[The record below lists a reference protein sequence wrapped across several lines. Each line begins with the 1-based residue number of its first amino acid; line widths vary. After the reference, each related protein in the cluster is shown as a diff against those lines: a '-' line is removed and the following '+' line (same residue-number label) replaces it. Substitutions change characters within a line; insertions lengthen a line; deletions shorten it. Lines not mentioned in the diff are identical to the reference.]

1 MKKLIFAFAVFL
13 TFLPVYS
20 QVNPGDSC
28 ATASS
33 IGPGTHYVENING
46 ESYELNCSEY
56 DASNGDHLEW
66 YIYTPNDDY
75 LTTITSDLEVNDD
88 RDTRFHVYQG
98 SCGDLSC
105 VAGDDDSG
113 DGYLSATSF
122 YVYTGEIYYIAWDD
136 RWENESFEFQ
146 LIEDYPP
153 PVGPFGF
160 TMENVSTV
168 GSERGLVDMNND
180 KLDDLVS
187 IQQTSINIHYQ
198 LEGGGFNPVSIET
211 SYADNT
217 PSWSLA
223 AGDFDGNGY
232 NDLLYGGGSG
242 VTFMQAN
249 SDGTSYTE
257 ISGGEYVFS
266 QRSNFV
272 DINNDGHLDAFVCHD
287 IEATVYYINDGNGVL
302 EFFQGPDDNGIT
314 SGVGGVGYELASWD
328 TDDQEGGNYGSVWI
342 DYDNDRDIDMF
353 IAKCRGGDVQ
363 WKNNELWRNNGDG
376 TFSNVADV
384 TGWYNSYYPDG
395 GHDNS
400 SNLGDP
406 IQTWSSAW
414 GDFDNDGYLDVYVGA
429 SNTIDGEHK
438 LMKNNGD
445 GTFSDV
451 TASSGVLFQ
460 EPPYGIENIA
470 ADVDND
476 GYIDI
481 FTNGDILLNNG
492 NFTFELYTAGVPG
505 PGAIGD
511 ANNDGFVDMF
521 NGTNLY
527 LNDGNNNNWIKVTT
541 TGTAS
546 NTNGIGA
553 RVEINS
559 PGVGTQIRD
568 VVSGSGFRY
577 MSSLNTHFGIGS
589 DSSVNSI
596 TVYWPSGTVDVIN
609 NPEINTTINVTE
621 GETLSLENSFIGEFV
636 LYPNPVKNTLTI
648 GSSLDLDQSI
658 ISVFDIAGRR
668 VLNYKLAGNINS
680 IDVSRLSAGEY
691 ILRIITKEKLISSE
705 KFIKQ

>member
-20 QVNPGDSC
+20 QGGNPGDSC
-28 ATASS
+28 AASIP

-46 ESYELNCSEY
+46 EDYELNCSEY
-56 DASNGDHLEW
+56 DAENGDLEW
-66 YIYTPNDDY
+66 YRYTPDDDY
-75 LTTITSDLEVNDD
+75 LTTITSDLEANDGL
-88 RDTRFHVYQG
+88 DTRFHVYQG

-113 DGYLSATSF
+113 DGYLSVTSF
-122 YVYTGEIYYIAWDD
+122 YVYAGESYYIAWDD
-136 RWENESFEFQ
+136 RWENQSFEFQ
-146 LIEDYPP
+146 LIESDPP
-153 PVGPFGF
+153 PVPPFGF
-160 TMENVSTV
+160 TVENVSTV

-198 LEGGGFNPVSIET
+198 LEGGGFNPVSIGT
-211 SYADNT
+211 SWADNT

-257 ISGGEYVFS
+257 ISSGEYVFS

-287 IEATVYYINDGNGVL
+287 VEPTVYYINDGEGNL
-302 EFFQGPDDNGIT
+302 QFFQGPNEEGVPSGI
-314 SGVGGVGYELASWD
+314 GGVELSLAPIGV
-328 TDDQEGGNYGSVWI
+328 DQEGGNYGSVWI

-406 IQTWSSAW
+406 VQTWSSAW

-429 SNTIDGEHK
+429 SAAGDGAHK

-445 GTFSDV
+445 GTFTDYTV
-451 TASSGVLFQ
+451 SSGVLFQ
-460 EPPYGIENIA
+460 EPPYGIENNA

-481 FTNGDILLNNG
+481 FTDGDILLNNG
-492 NFTFELYTAGVPG
+492 DFTFTLYTAGVPG

-541 TGTAS
+541 TGTTS
-546 NTNGIGA
+546 NINGIGA
-553 RVEINS
+553 RVEISS

-609 NPEINTTINVTE
+609 NPGINTTINITE

-648 GSSLDLDQSI
+648 SSALDLDQSI

-668 VLNYKLAGNINS
+668 VLNYKLADNINS

>member
-20 QVNPGDSC
+20 QGGNPGDSC
-28 ATASS
+28 AASIP

-46 ESYELNCSEY
+46 EDYELNCSEY
-56 DASNGDHLEW
+56 DASNGDLEW
-66 YIYTPNDDY
+66 YKYTPNDDY
-75 LTTITSDLEVNDD
+75 LTTITSDLEANDGL
-88 RDTRFHVYQG
+88 DTRFHVYQG

-113 DGYLSATSF
+113 DGYLSVTSF
-122 YVYTGEIYYIAWDD
+122 YVYAGESYYIAWDD
-136 RWENESFEFQ
+136 RWENQSFEFQ
-146 LIEDYPP
+146 LIESDPP
-153 PVGPFGF
+153 PVPPFGF
-160 TMENVSTV
+160 TVENVSTV

-198 LEGGGFNPVSIET
+198 LEGGGFNPVSIGT
-211 SYADNT
+211 SWADNT

-257 ISGGEYVFS
+257 ISSGEYVFS

-287 IEATVYYINDGNGVL
+287 VEPTVYYINDGEGNL
-302 EFFQGPDDNGIT
+302 QFFQGPNEEGVPSGI
-314 SGVGGVGYELASWD
+314 GGVELSLAPIGV
-328 TDDQEGGNYGSVWI
+328 DQEGGNYGSVWI

-406 IQTWSSAW
+406 VQTWSAAW

-429 SNTIDGEHK
+429 SATYDGGHK

-445 GTFSDV
+445 GTFTDYTV
-451 TASSGVLFQ
+451 SSGVLFQ
-460 EPPYGIENIA
+460 EPPYGIENNA

-481 FTNGDILLNNG
+481 FTDGDILLNNG
-492 NFTFELYTAGVPG
+492 DFTFTLYTAGVPG

-541 TGTAS
+541 TGTTS
-546 NTNGIGA
+546 NINGIGA
-553 RVEINS
+553 RVEISS

-609 NPEINTTINVTE
+609 NPGINTTINITE

-648 GSSLDLDQSI
+648 SSALDLDQSI

>member
-20 QVNPGDSC
+20 QGGNPGDSC
-28 ATASS
+28 AASIP

-46 ESYELNCSEY
+46 EDYELNCSEY
-56 DASNGDHLEW
+56 DASNGDLEW

-75 LTTITSDLEVNDD
+75 LTTITSDLEANDGL
-88 RDTRFHVYQG
+88 DTRFHVYQG

-113 DGYLSATSF
+113 DGYLSVTSF
-122 YVYTGEIYYIAWDD
+122 YVYAGESYYIAWDD

-160 TMENVSTV
+160 TVENVSTV

-198 LEGGGFNPVSIET
+198 LEGGGFNPVSIGT
-211 SYADNT
+211 SWADNT

-257 ISGGEYVFS
+257 ISSGEYVFS

-287 IEATVYYINDGNGVL
+287 VEPTVYYINDGEGNL
-302 EFFQGPDDNGIT
+302 QFFQGPNEEGVPSGI
-314 SGVGGVGYELASWD
+314 GGVELSLAPIGV
-328 TDDQEGGNYGSVWI
+328 DQEGGNYGSVWI

-406 IQTWSSAW
+406 VQTWSSAW
-414 GDFDNDGYLDVYVGA
+414 GDFNNDGYLDVYVGA
-429 SNTIDGEHK
+429 SNTYDGEHK

-445 GTFSDV
+445 GTFTDYTV
-451 TASSGVLFQ
+451 SSGVLFQ
-460 EPPYGIENIA
+460 EPPYGIENNA

-481 FTNGDILLNNG
+481 FTDGDILLNNG
-492 NFTFELYTAGVPG
+492 DFTFTLYTAGVPG

-541 TGTAS
+541 TGTTS
-546 NTNGIGA
+546 NINGIGA
-553 RVEINS
+553 RVEISS

-668 VLNYKLAGNINS
+668 VLNYKLADNINS

>member
-20 QVNPGDSC
+20 QGGNPGDSC
-28 ATASS
+28 AASIP

-46 ESYELNCSEY
+46 EDYELNCSEY
-56 DASNGDHLEW
+56 DASNGDLEW

-75 LTTITSDLEVNDD
+75 LTTITSDLEANDGL
-88 RDTRFHVYQG
+88 DTRFHVYQG

-113 DGYLSATSF
+113 DGYLSVTSF
-122 YVYTGEIYYIAWDD
+122 YVYAGESYYIAWDD

-160 TMENVSTV
+160 TVENVSTV

-198 LEGGGFNPVSIET
+198 LEGGGFNPVSIGT
-211 SYADNT
+211 SWADNT

-257 ISGGEYVFS
+257 ISSGEYVFS

-302 EFFQGPDDNGIT
+302 EFFQGPNEEGVPSGI
-314 SGVGGVGYELASWD
+314 GGVELSLAPIGV
-328 TDDQEGGNYGSVWI
+328 DQEGGNYGSVWI

-406 IQTWSSAW
+406 VQTWSSAW
-414 GDFDNDGYLDVYVGA
+414 GDFNNDGYLDVYVGA
-429 SNTIDGEHK
+429 SNTYDGEHK

-445 GTFSDV
+445 GTFTDYTV
-451 TASSGVLFQ
+451 SSGVLFQ

-541 TGTAS
+541 TGTTS
-546 NTNGIGA
+546 NINGIGA
-553 RVEINS
+553 RVEISS

-577 MSSLNTHFGIGS
+577 MSSLNTHFGVGS

-596 TVYWPSGTVDVIN
+596 TVYWPSVTVDVIN
-609 NPEINTTINVTE
+609 NPGINTTINITE

-648 GSSLDLDQSI
+648 SSALDLDQSI

-668 VLNYKLAGNINS
+668 VLNYKLADNINS

>member
-1 MKKLIFAFAVFL
+1 MKKLIFAFAIFF

-20 QVNPGDSC
+20 QGGNNGDSC
-28 ATASS
+28 ANPIT

-56 DASNGDHLEW
+56 DASNGDLEW

-98 SCGDLSC
+98 TCGDLSC

-113 DGYLSATSF
+113 SGYLSVTSF

-136 RWENESFEFQ
+136 RWENQSFEFQ
-146 LIEDYPP
+146 LIESDPP
-153 PVGPFGF
+153 PVPPFDF
-160 TMENVSTV
+160 TVASVSTV

-314 SGVGGVGYELASWD
+314 SGVGGVGYNLASWD
-328 TDDQEGGNYGSVWI
+328 TNDQEGGNYGSVWI

-429 SNTIDGEHK
+429 SNTYDGEHK

-445 GTFSDV
+445 GTFTDV

-460 EPPYGIENIA
+460 EPPYGIENNA

-481 FTNGDILLNNG
+481 FTDGDILLNNG
-492 NFTFELYTAGVPG
+492 DFTFELYTAGVPG

-521 NGTNLY
+521 NGVNLY
-527 LNDGNNNNWIKVTT
+527 LNDGNSNNWLKVTT
-541 TGTAS
+541 TGTTS

-577 MSSLNTHFGIGS
+577 MSSLNTHFGLGS

-596 TVYWPSGTVDVIN
+596 TVYWPSGTVDVLN
-609 NPEINTTINVTE
+609 NPEINTTINITE

-668 VLNYKLAGNINS
+668 VLNYKLADNINS

>member
-1 MKKLIFAFAVFL
+1 MKKLLFVFVMFFV
-13 TFLPVYS
+13 FLPVYS
-20 QVNPGDSC
+20 QGGDGDSC
-28 ATASS
+28 ANPIV
-33 IGPGTHYVENING
+33 IGPGTHYVDSING
-46 ESYELNCSEY
+46 ENYSLNCSEY
-56 DASNGDHLEW
+56 DATNGDLEW
-66 YIYTPNDDY
+66 YIYTPNEDY

-88 RDTRFHVYQG
+88 LDTRFHVYQG

-113 DGYLSATSF
+113 DGYLSVTSF
-122 YVYTGEIYYIAWDD
+122 YVYAGESYYIAWDD
-136 RWENESFEFQ
+136 RWENQSFEFQ
-146 LIEDYPP
+146 LIESDPP
-153 PVGPFGF
+153 PVPPFGF
-160 TMENVSTV
+160 TVEDVSTF

-198 LEGGGFNPVSIET
+198 LEGGGFNPVSIGT
-211 SYADNT
+211 SWANNT

-249 SDGTSYTE
+249 SDGTAYTE
-257 ISGGEYVFS
+257 ISGDEYVFS

-287 IEATVYYINDGNGVL
+287 VEATVYYINDGNGVL
-302 EFFQGPDDNGIT
+302 EFFQGPDENGII
-314 SGVGGVGYELASWD
+314 SGVGGVAYELASWD
-328 TDDQEGGNYGSVWI
+328 TNDQEGGNYGSVWI

-353 IAKCRGGDVQ
+353 IAKCRGGNVQ

-406 IQTWSSAW
+406 VQTWSSAW

-429 SNTIDGEHK
+429 SAAGDGAHK

-445 GTFSDV
+445 GTFTDV
-451 TASSGVLFQ
+451 TANSGV
-460 EPPYGIENIA
+460 EEAPWGIENNS

-492 NFTFELYTAGVPG
+492 DFTFSLYTAGVPG

-527 LNDGNNNNWIKVTT
+527 LNDGNNNNWLKVTT
-541 TGTAS
+541 TGTTS
-546 NTNGIGA
+546 NVNGIGA

-577 MSSLNTHFGIGS
+577 MSTLNTHFGVGS

-609 NPEINTTINVTE
+609 NPGINTTINVTE
-621 GETLSLENSFIGEFV
+621 GETLSLENSFIEDFI

-668 VLNYKLAGNINS
+668 VLNYKLADNINS

>member
-20 QVNPGDSC
+20 QGGNPGDSC
-28 ATASS
+28 AASIP

-46 ESYELNCSEY
+46 EDYELNCSEY
-56 DASNGDHLEW
+56 DASNGDLEW

-75 LTTITSDLEVNDD
+75 LTTITSDLEANDGL
-88 RDTRFHVYQG
+88 DTRFHVYQG

-113 DGYLSATSF
+113 DGYLSVTSF
-122 YVYTGEIYYIAWDD
+122 YVYAGESYYIAWDD

-160 TMENVSTV
+160 TVENVSTV

-198 LEGGGFNPVSIET
+198 LEGGGFNPVSIGT
-211 SYADNT
+211 SWADNT

-257 ISGGEYVFS
+257 ISSGEYVFS

-287 IEATVYYINDGNGVL
+287 VEPTVYYINDGEGNL
-302 EFFQGPDDNGIT
+302 QFFQGPNEEGIP
-314 SGVGGVGYELASWD
+314 SGIGGVELSLAPIGV
-328 TDDQEGGNYGSVWI
+328 DQEGGNYGSVWI

-414 GDFDNDGYLDVYVGA
+414 GDFNNDGYLDVYVGA
-429 SNTIDGEHK
+429 SNTYDGEHK

-445 GTFSDV
+445 GTFTDYTV
-451 TASSGVLFQ
+451 SSGVLFQ
-460 EPPYGIENIA
+460 EPPYGIENNA

-481 FTNGDILLNNG
+481 FTDGDILLNNG
-492 NFTFELYTAGVPG
+492 DFTFTLYTAGVPG

-541 TGTAS
+541 TGTTS
-546 NTNGIGA
+546 NINGIGA
-553 RVEINS
+553 RVEISS

-609 NPEINTTINVTE
+609 NPGINTTINITE

-648 GSSLDLDQSI
+648 SSALDLDQSI

-668 VLNYKLAGNINS
+668 VLNYKLADNINS